1 MRVSKQAARR
11 TADGSSTRRAELL
24 REHGIDRARVDAI
37 TEASGLTHG
46 AFYSSVEASSRL
58 LKNSP

>member
-37 TEASGLTHG
+37 TEAAGLTHG
-46 AFYSSVEASSRL
+46 AFYSSVEA
-58 LKNSP
+58 